1 MSPVLVCKHG
11 IFASMPIQWIVLNN
25 LSTTEGEA
33 NNCFSSIA
41 YVIIIAKTTC
51 FIPVLR
57 ACNLSNLHE

>member
-1 MSPVLVCKHG
+1 
-11 IFASMPIQWIVLNN
+11 MPIQWIVLNN

-41 YVIIIAKTTC
+41 YVIIIAKITC